1 MHSISLYNPQE
12 QPRRGTKTTG
22 RGATPAKSG
31 MLTKP
36 RRGDRALYRPY
47 RTTVPVFFSRGYTP
61 ACNLISPS
69 GFSCTYNHIR

>member
-1 MHSISLYNPQE
+1 MNSISLYNPQE
-12 QPRRGTKTTG
+12 EPQRGTKTIG

-31 MLTKP
+31 MSAQP

-47 RTTVPVFFSRGYTP
+47 RTTVPVFFIKGCTP

-69 GFSCTYNHIR
+69 GFNCTYYHIR